1 MRRSMS
7 KLISRHGTDLQNR
20 QAISEPAPI
29 TLPADCGGGE
39 DCFYCTC
46 PETD

>member
-1 MRRSMS
+1 MS

-29 TLPADCGGGE
+29 IPTADCGGGE

>member
-1 MRRSMS
+1 MS

-29 TLPADCGGGE
+29 LPADCGGGGE

>member
-1 MRRSMS
+1 MRRCMS
-7 KLISRHGTDLQNR
+7 NLVSGQGTDLQMG
-20 QAISEPAPI
+20 QPVSDAAHVIPPV
-29 TLPADCGGGE
+29 DCGGGE